1 MGNKIAIAASEYCD
15 GVFVVTDDNDYEA
28 LSDWL
33 GASDAHASSGEQDP
47 TRELADILNGYF
59 TGDWHEEYSSVDEFL
74 ASNGMHVRIVD
85 AHYFNGRGAEAFDEA
100 VDRLGW
106 DEMGDRVANAARSAG
121 IVVPEFFYS
130 PALADAVEAVT
141 GERLRIE
148 EW

>member
-1 MGNKIAIAASEYCD
+1 MGKVAIVTSEWYE
-15 GVFVVTDDNDYEA
+15 GAFVITDDNDYKA

-33 GASDAHASSGEQDP
+33 GASDAHLSPIEQEL
-47 TRELADILNGYF
+47 TRELADLLDGYF
-59 TGDWHEEYSSVDEFL
+59 TQDQPEEYSSVDEFL
-74 ASNGMHVRIVD
+74 ASNEVHIRIVD
-85 AHYFNGRGAEAFDEA
+85 AHYFDGPGAEAFDDA
-100 VDRLGW
+100 ADRLGW
-106 DEMGDRVANAARSAG
+106 DEMGDRVASAARAAG